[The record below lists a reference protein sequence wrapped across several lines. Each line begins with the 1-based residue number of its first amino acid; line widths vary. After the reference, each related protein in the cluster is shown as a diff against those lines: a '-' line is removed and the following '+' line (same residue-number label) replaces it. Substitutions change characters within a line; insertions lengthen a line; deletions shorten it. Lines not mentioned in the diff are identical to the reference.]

1 MPTLPLA
8 SLATSFLAL
17 LFLTHKMNRA
27 LLKNGDMMELFVR
40 VVFLVVSVSFRV
52 FSLSFLWLYFDRKSL
67 LIYSI
72 VIVLNFAVAYMKE
85 VRRNK
90 CLDRDFSIWANS
102 LIGLWVPCWFITK
115 SSLGSHDD
123 QETMRKV
130 RSQTIFG
137 NTVILLSLNICFLL
151 VNQSAFRY
159 HNNIFD
165 NPSFN
170 FACLTLTA
178 IGSLLLISSIICH
191 STKHQGVAVAASL
204 LLLLSPLICH
214 TLHVTFIPPGG
225 RLTLRVLHQ
234 EETEGITLLQMS
246 SLKTT
251 FLNTAREVLEGPT
264 IPCANL
270 TRDNVTR
277 DNPVS
282 GVLVLDLQEDSCLSL
297 LELDF
302 LSDQK
307 FSGLQGVLVLEAWR
321 HLSSSPFPKSLMGHP
336 LSSLHLTRSIPVV
349 SATRL
354 KEKERVRFAQSVFIT
369 SDLSSPLTIG
379 CASIPC
385 VNMSGPLLF
394 SSKSKGLV
402 RMVEVER
409 ESRLEG
415 SDQFSLKRVAASR
428 TVEEVACRE
437 GMQGRNLE
445 NLFCSGAMGWWK
457 EDKLNNYRCCQGTIG
472 IFSSRQCSGE
482 LKGGGWSDWSSWGE
496 CEQEVGAS
504 RVEGR
509 QRRFKVASSGE
520 EGCLWVGRE
529 GRTCGE
535 GEAVPR
541 GGCSIPDIVKEIP
554 AC

>member
-1 MPTLPLA
+1 M
-8 SLATSFLAL
+8 
-17 LFLTHKMNRA
+17 
-27 LLKNGDMMELFVR
+27 R
-40 VVFLVVSVSFRV
+40 VVFLVVSLSFRL
-52 FSLSFLWLYFDRKSL
+52 FSLSFLWLYFDRKCL
-67 LIYSI
+67 LIYFI
-72 VIVLNFAVAYMKE
+72 VVVLNFAVAYMKE
-85 VRRNK
+85 VRGNK
-90 CLDRDFSIWANS
+90 SLDRDFSIWANS
-102 LIGLWVPCWFITK
+102 SIGLWVPCWFITK
-115 SSLGSHDD
+115 NSLGSFDD
-123 QETMRKV
+123 LETMRKV

-137 NTVILLSLNICFLL
+137 NTAILLSLNICFLL

-178 IGSLLLISSIICH
+178 VGSLLLLSSLICH
-191 STKHQGVAVAASL
+191 STQHRGVRVAASL
-204 LLLLSPLICH
+204 LLLLSPLVCH
-214 TLHVTFIPPGG
+214 TLHLTWEPPGG
-225 RLTLRVLHQ
+225 RITLRVHHQ
-234 EETEGITLLQMS
+234 EQTEGTTLLRIS

-264 IPCANL
+264 VPCRNL
-270 TRDNVTR
+270 TSDNVTG
-277 DNPVS
+277 NNLIS

-297 LELDF
+297 LELDL

-307 FSGLQGVLVLEAWR
+307 FYGLQGVLVLEAWR
-321 HLSSSPFPKSLMGHP
+321 HLSSSPFPKSFMGQS
-336 LSSLHLTRSIPVV
+336 LSSLHLIRSIPVV

-354 KEKERVRFAQSVFIT
+354 QDQERLRFSQSVFLT
-369 SDLSSPLTIG
+369 SDLASPPTIG

-394 SSKSKGLV
+394 SRRSRGLV

-428 TVEEVACRE
+428 VVEEVACRE
-437 GMQGRNLE
+437 GMRGRNLS
-445 NLFCSGAMGWWK
+445 NLFCSGGKDWWR
-457 EDKLNNYRCCQGTIG
+457 EEKLSNYRCCQGTVAV
-472 IFSSRQCSGE
+472 FSSPQCSRAT
-482 LKGGGWSDWSSWGE
+482 KGGNWSGWSSWGE
-496 CEQEVGAS
+496 CEREVGAS
-504 RVEGR
+504 HIEGR
-509 QRRFKVASSGE
+509 QRRFKVASGEE

-529 GRTCGE
+529 GRTCGK